1 VVQTMLIFDYP
12 SKKAL
17 REQIG
22 QPLRRIETSMF
33 ALEYRDSGTLTGA
46 NRPTVTGEGR
56 MFFAT
61 VTMKDGLIT
70 KVR

>member
-1 VVQTMLIFDYP
+1 MIIFDYP
-12 SKKAL
+12 SKKLL
-17 REQIG
+17 RDQIG
-22 QPLRRIETSMF
+22 QPLRYLETSMF
-33 ALEYRDSGTLTGA
+33 AAEYIVNGTLTGA
-46 NRPTVTGEGR
+46 NRPTVTGKGR

>member
-1 VVQTMLIFDYP
+1 MGGTVPALI
-12 SKKAL
+12 
-17 REQIG
+17 
-22 QPLRRIETSMF
+22 

-46 NRPTVTGEGR
+46 NRPTVTGKGR

-61 VTMKDGLIT
+61 VTMKDGLVT

>member
-1 VVQTMLIFDYP
+1 MTILDYP

-33 ALEYRDSGTLTGA
+33 ALEYRESGTLTGA
-46 NRPTVTGEGR
+46 NRPTVTGKGR
-56 MFFAT
+56 MFFAI